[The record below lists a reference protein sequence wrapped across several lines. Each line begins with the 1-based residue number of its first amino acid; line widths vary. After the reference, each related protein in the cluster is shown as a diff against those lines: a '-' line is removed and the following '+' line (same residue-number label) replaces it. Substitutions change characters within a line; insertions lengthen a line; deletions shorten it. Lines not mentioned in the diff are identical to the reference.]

1 VRKLSGVAGIAV
13 LVLVGFGFRPG
24 DATAANKVDC
34 TKVMS
39 ELSGGKK
46 PKAVAQDMKI
56 STSSVY
62 RCRKRAH
69 AAEKANAKMTPGAL
83 PSVSPTH

>member
-1 VRKLSGVAGIAV
+1 MRKLSGVAGIVV
-13 LVLVGFGFRPG
+13 LVLVGFGFKPG

-39 ELSGGKK
+39 ELSSGTK

-62 RCRKRAH
+62 RCRKKAH
-69 AAEKANAKMTPGAL
+69 AAEKSSVKMTPAASS
-83 PSVSPTH
+83 SVSPAH